1 MNTVIDFI
9 EPYLNRC
16 QNEKRLS
23 KDTVKAYRLDL
34 CQYRDYLYEMK
45 MKSLKPRQVTKRM
58 IQEYIMY
65 LNEKFAANV
74 NTDALEHSARSFRA
88 DLPLV

>member
-45 MKSLKPRQVTKRM
+45 EKIRKR
-58 IQEYIMY
+58 EYY
-65 LNEKFAANV
+65 LQSCLFQKNGQSRCRSGGRGIKNKGRSKF
-74 NTDALEHSARSFRA
+74 R
-88 DLPLV
+88 P